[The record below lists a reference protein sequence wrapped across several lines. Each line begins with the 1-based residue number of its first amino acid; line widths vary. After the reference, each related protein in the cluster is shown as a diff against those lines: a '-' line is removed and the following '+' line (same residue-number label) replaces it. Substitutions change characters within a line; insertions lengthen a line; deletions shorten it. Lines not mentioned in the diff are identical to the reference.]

1 MKFNG
6 ATGDG
11 RPIIR
16 WLRQRGH
23 HLLFVIT
30 LLSLTALVGWW
41 AVFIYN
47 SIHREHHGAQ
57 EERVFRARAYA
68 LTLGHQA
75 EPAPRPGP
83 LPEDDRFE
91 IVPAAAAAADAVVMQ
106 PYWPEYAVQTRPEV
120 VAASEDKFRRRSLM
134 VIGEG
139 ALLALLILISTFMLY
154 RLIHEERR
162 SARELQEFWSRIT
175 HEIKTPITGLR
186 AFLETLKTQDLSR
199 EELEPLVNMALRQVD
214 RQQQLAQN
222 ILVGQRLERDT
233 ARLNPTPLAMGAFLE
248 RFVSGHHSQ
257 FGERIRLQRPA
268 PDDVWVLA
276 DPDAVHVIL
285 DNLTDNAFKY
295 AGDDLALLIRLTA
308 DSEQAQVSVCD
319 NGPGFDPAQAENLFE
334 AFRRFPEELPAG
346 QHGTGMGLYISRSL
360 ARKMGGD
367 LTGTSAGPRQGACFQ
382 LTLKRCESRRGG

>member
-1 MKFNG
+1 MRISG
-6 ATGDG
+6 PTGES
-11 RPIIR
+11 RPAIR

-23 HLLFVIT
+23 HLLFGIT

-47 SIHREHHGAQ
+47 AIHRDHNREQ
-57 EERVFRARAYA
+57 DELVLRARAYA
-68 LTLGHQA
+68 LVLGHQS
-75 EPAPRPGP
+75 ETELTPGP
-83 LPEDDRFE
+83 LPEDGRFE
-91 IVPAAAAAADAVVMQ
+91 IVPAAEAAADAFITQ
-106 PYWPEYAVQTRPEV
+106 PYWRGYAIQPRPGELSV
-120 VAASEDKFRRRSLM
+120 IEDRFRRRSIM

-139 ALLALLILISTFMLY
+139 SLLSLLILISTFMLY

-186 AFLETLKTQDLSR
+186 AFLETLRSQELSR

-233 ARLNPTPLAMGAFLE
+233 TRLNPAPLQLGAFLE
-248 RFVSGHHSQ
+248 RFAGGHREQ
-257 FGERIRLQRPA
+257 YGEKIRLETA
-268 PDDVWVLA
+268 GAAGVWVMA

-285 DNLTDNAFKY
+285 DNLVDNALKY
-295 AGDDLALLIRLTA
+295 AGEALRLTIQLTA
-308 DSEQAQVSVCD
+308 GDDEAQVRVCD

-346 QHGTGMGLYISRSL
+346 QHGTGMGLYISRNL

-367 LTGTSAGPRQGACFQ
+367 LRAASEGPRKGACF
-382 LTLKRCESRRGG
+382 LLSLKRCRPQAG

>member
-1 MKFNG
+1 MKVTG
-6 ATGDG
+6 STGDR
-11 RPIIR
+11 RPAFR

-23 HLLFVIT
+23 HLLFVVT

-47 SIHREHHGAQ
+47 AIHREHNRET
-57 EERVFRARAYA
+57 EELVLRARAYA
-68 LTLGHQA
+68 LVLGHQSEA
-75 EPAPRPGP
+75 GLKPGP
-83 LPEDDRFE
+83 LPEDARFE
-91 IVPAAAAAADAVVMQ
+91 VVPAAEATADAIVTQ
-106 PYWPEYAVQTRPEV
+106 PYWRGFAIQPRPEE
-120 VAASEDKFRRRSLM
+120 VAVIEDKFRRRSLM

-139 ALLALLILISTFMLY
+139 ALLSLLILISTFMLY

-186 AFLETLKTQDLSR
+186 AFLETLKSQNLSR

-233 ARLNPTPLAMGAFLE
+233 ARLNPAPLPLETFLE
-248 RFVSGHHSQ
+248 RFVAGHREQ
-257 FGERIRLQRPA
+257 YGEKIRLE
-268 PDDVWVLA
+268 VSEKGGLWVMA

-285 DNLTDNAFKY
+285 DNLTDNALKY
-295 AGDDLALLIRLTA
+295 AGESLRLTI
-308 DSEQAQVSVCD
+308 EVSSAGEEALVRVCD
-319 NGPGFDPAQAENLFE
+319 NGPGFDPSQAENLFE
-334 AFRRFPEELPAG
+334 AFRRFPDELPAG

-367 LTGTSAGPRQGACFQ
+367 LRADSEGPRKGACFL
-382 LTLKRCESRRGG
+382 LTLKRCRPRAD

>member
-1 MKFNG
+1 MKING

-11 RPIIR
+11 RPLIR

-30 LLSLTALVGWW
+30 LLSLTSLVGWW
-41 AVFIYN
+41 AVFIRN
-47 SIHREHHGAQ
+47 SIHREHNREK
-57 EERVFRARAYA
+57 EELVFRVQAYA
-68 LTLGHQA
+68 LTLGHQ
-75 EPAPRPGP
+75 PQPVPQPGP
-83 LPEDDRFE
+83 LPDDARFE
-91 IVPAAAAAADAVVMQ
+91 IVPAATAAADAVAMQ
-106 PYWPEYAVQTRPEV
+106 PYWPEYAIQPRPAELAFV
-120 VAASEDKFRRRSLM
+120 EDKFRRRSIM

-139 ALLALLILISTFMLY
+139 TLLALLILISTFMLY

-186 AFLETLKTQDLSR
+186 AFLETLKSQELSR
-199 EELEPLVNMALRQVD
+199 EELEPLVHMALRQVD

-222 ILVGQRLERDT
+222 ILVGQRLERDA
-233 ARLNPTPLAMGAFLE
+233 ARLNPTPLALGDFLE
-248 RFVSGHHSQ
+248 RFVGGHRSQ
-257 FGERIRLQRPA
+257 FGERIRLQRPS
-268 PDDVWVLA
+268 PNDVWVMA

-295 AGDDLALLIRLTA
+295 AGEGLDLQIRVTA
-308 DSEQAQVSVCD
+308 DDDEAQVSVCD

-334 AFRRFPEELPAG
+334 AFRRFPGELPDG

-367 LTGTSAGPRQGACFQ
+367 LTGSSAGPRQGACFQ
-382 LTLKRCESRRGG
+382 LNLKRCPPRSA